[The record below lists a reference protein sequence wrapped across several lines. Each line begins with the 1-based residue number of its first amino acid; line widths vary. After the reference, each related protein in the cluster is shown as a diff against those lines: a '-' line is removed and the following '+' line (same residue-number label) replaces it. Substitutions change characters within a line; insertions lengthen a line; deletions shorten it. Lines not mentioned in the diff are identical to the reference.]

1 MKFIKKLFGNL
12 QKDVQ
17 PQALRID
24 GIAEA
29 PLTPAPDDA
38 ELAAQA
44 VLEMMCDGRGKME
57 DGRGSHQPSAIE
69 YQPSA
74 LSPQTSEYY
83 HQLAN
88 RIRLARQ
95 TSRLHTTRFVAYCER
110 TLQRPDLPEDGPD
123 SLSLLEKELYKRI
136 DTVEREGGELKRRWQ
151 HCLAEVTV
159 RRMNKFSDGYAMMV
173 KDMTNYAKE

>member
-29 PLTPAPDDA
+29 PLIPAPDDA

-57 DGRGSHQPSAIE
+57 DGSP
-69 YQPSA
+69 QPSA

-83 HQLAN
+83 KALAN

>member
-1 MKFIKKLFGNL
+1 MKFIKKLFGNR

-44 VLEMMCDGRGKME
+44 VLEMMYDGRGKME
-57 DGRGSHQPSAIE
+57 DGSHQT
-69 YQPSA
+69 SA
-74 LSPQTSEYY
+74 LSHQTSEYY
-83 HQLAN
+83 KALAN

-159 RRMNKFSDGYAMMV
+159 RRMNK
-173 KDMTNYAKE
+173 

>member
-1 MKFIKKLFGNL
+1 MKFIKKLFGNR

-44 VLEMMCDGRGKME
+44 VLEMMYDGRGKIEDGRGKME
-57 DGRGSHQPSAIE
+57 DGSHQT
-69 YQPSA
+69 SA
-74 LSPQTSEYY
+74 LSHQTSEYY

-95 TSRLHTTRFVAYCER
+95 TSRLHSTRFVAYCER
-110 TLQRPDLPEDGPD
+110 TLQRPDLPENGPD

-151 HCLAEVTV
+151 HCLEEVTV
-159 RRMNKFSDGYAMMV
+159 RRMNKFSDGYDMMV

>member
-1 MKFIKKLFGNL
+1 MKFIKKLFGNR

-29 PLTPAPDDA
+29 PLTPSPDDA

-44 VLEMMCDGRGKME
+44 VLEMMYDGRGKME
-57 DGRGSHQPSAIE
+57 DGRGKMEDVRGKMEDGSP
-69 YQPSA
+69 QPSA

-110 TLQRPDLPEDGPD
+110 TLQRPDLPENGPD

-159 RRMNKFSDGYAMMV
+159 RRMNK
-173 KDMTNYAKE
+173 